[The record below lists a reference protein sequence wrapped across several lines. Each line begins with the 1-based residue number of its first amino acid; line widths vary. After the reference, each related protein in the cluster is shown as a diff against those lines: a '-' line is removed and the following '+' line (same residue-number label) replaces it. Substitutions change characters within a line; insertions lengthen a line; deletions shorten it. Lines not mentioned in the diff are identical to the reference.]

1 MKQLLG
7 YVKNHNKGQ
16 ALVSLLMFVVVA
28 MTVISTTITTVIT
41 NTRAASVEEQ
51 SIDAYYVAESGAENA
66 LMRLLRDPNY
76 TGETLA
82 VGVNNAI
89 ITVTG
94 SRITSIGNV
103 NNLTKKIQVDVSYN
117 DNQMIITSWKEIP

>member
-1 MKQLLG
+1 MKQSLG
-7 YVKNHNKGQ
+7 YEKNHKKGQ

-28 MTVISTTITTVIT
+28 MTVISTTITTVIS
-41 NTRAASVEEQ
+41 NTRAASMEEQ
-51 SIDAYYVAESGAENA
+51 SVDAYYVAESGAENA

-76 TGETLA
+76 SGETMA

-89 ITVTG
+89 VTVVG
-94 SRITSIGNV
+94 NRITSNGHV

-117 DNQMIITSWKEIP
+117 DNQMVITSWKEIP

>member
-1 MKQLLG
+1 MKQSLG
-7 YVKNHNKGQ
+7 YGKNHKKGQ

-28 MTVISTTITTVIT
+28 MTVISTTITTVIS

-51 SIDAYYVAESGAENA
+51 SVDAYYVAESGAENA

-82 VGVNNAI
+82 VGQNNAI
-89 ITVTG
+89 VTVTG
-94 SRITSIGNV
+94 TRITSIGNV

-117 DNQMIITSWKEIP
+117 DNQMVITSWKEIP

>member
-1 MKQLLG
+1 MKQSLG
-7 YVKNHNKGQ
+7 YEKNHKKGQ

-28 MTVISTTITTVIT
+28 MTVISTTITTVIS

-51 SIDAYYVAESGAENA
+51 SVDAYYVAESGAENA

-76 TGETLA
+76 SGETLA

-89 ITVTG
+89 VTVVG
-94 SRITSIGNV
+94 NKITSIGNV

-117 DNQMIITSWKEIP
+117 DNQMVITSWKEIP